1 MTYEVQLKALKT
13 DSDMWD
19 TTSGTL
25 LTAENAAWGLL
36 LGESELSWAAAV
48 VGLTDTYN
56 AVQNKV
62 AMLLADGSTQ
72 TGDISAT
79 LLQVK
84 HNYEV
89 NEQNAEVRYKG
100 AWEPVG

>member
-1 MTYEVQLKALKT
+1 MTYEVQLQALKKDADT
-13 DSDMWD
+13 WD
-19 TTSGTL
+19 TTSSTL
-25 LTAENAAWGLL
+25 FTAENSAWGLT
-36 LGESELSWAAAV
+36 LGETELSWAAAT
-48 VGLTDTYN
+48 VGLTDSYTS
-56 AVQNKV
+56 AQNKV

-72 TGDISAT
+72 TGNISQT

-89 NEQNAEVRYKG
+89 NEHSAEQQYRG

>member
-1 MTYEVQLKALKT
+1 MTYEVQLRALKS
-13 DSDMWD
+13 DSDMWN
-19 TTSGTL
+19 TTSDTL
-25 LTAENAAWGLL
+25 LTAENAAWGLT

-56 AVQNKV
+56 SVQNKV
-62 AMLLADGSTQ
+62 GMLLADGSTQ
-72 TGDISAT
+72 TGNISST
-79 LLQVK
+79 LLAVR

-89 NEQNAEVRYKG
+89 NEHAAEQSYKG